1 MNYLPFRPCIDSVT
15 MRFTEGVAAC
25 KAFAFND
32 PQLPRLC
39 TNMATVH
46 TASAHVAE
54 KIGMK

>member
-1 MNYLPFRPCIDSVT
+1 